1 MADKQLAGI
10 NEFLFEGVLEYS
22 PKVFDMKNGS
32 FVVFSLTQE
41 RKMGK
46 NDKIIKT
53 YMDFVSFRENVR
65 DDLLQVFNK
74 ARIRVKGIL
83 AKGPDKRFPN
93 AFFVKL
99 LVDSMEVV
107 EDLNEA
113 FGEPKSK
120 KAKDEQK
127 DVVEVQEQGVPENI
141 ETLTRRYETSIG
153 KKYSNEEIAKD
164 PYHPKYEM
172 MKRAF
177 DSIKQ
182 RNAKPTP
189 NSADDPLAEAK
200 RNLPPKK
207 EVVKNPLEV
216 NDDDL
221 PF

>member
-1 MADKQLAGI
+1 MANKQLAGI
-10 NEFLFEGVLEYS
+10 NEFLFEGVMEYS

-46 NDKIIKT
+46 NNKIIKT

-74 ARIRVKGIL
+74 ARIRVKGVL

-107 EDLNEA
+107 EDLNEP
-113 FGEPKSK
+113 FGEQKSK
-120 KAKDEQK
+120 KEK
-127 DVVEVQEQGVPENI
+127 DVQEIQQEGVADDI
-141 ETLTRRYETSIG
+141 ETLTRKYEASMG
-153 KKYSNEEIAKD
+153 KKYDPQEIVKD

-182 RNAKPTP
+182 RNAKPITV
-189 NSADDPLAEAK
+189 NEANDPLAEAK
-200 RNLPPKK
+200 KNLPPKK
-207 EVVKNPLEV
+207 EVAKEPWEV

>member
-1 MADKQLAGI
+1 MANKQLVGI
-10 NEFLFEGVLEYS
+10 NEFLFEGVMEYS

-46 NDKIIKT
+46 NNKIIKT

-74 ARIRVKGIL
+74 ARIRVKGVL

-99 LVDSMEVV
+99 LVDSLEVI
-107 EDLNEA
+107 EDLNEP
-113 FGEPKSK
+113 FGEQKSK
-120 KAKDEQK
+120 KEK
-127 DVVEVQEQGVPENI
+127 DVQEVPQDTDKPEDI
-141 ETLTRRYETSIG
+141 ETLTRKYETSMG
-153 KKYSNEEIAKD
+153 KKYTPEEIVKD

-182 RNAKPTP
+182 RNAKPITV
-189 NSADDPLAEAK
+189 NEANDPLAEAK
-200 RNLPPKK
+200 KNLPPKK
-207 EVVKNPLEV
+207 EVAKEPWEV